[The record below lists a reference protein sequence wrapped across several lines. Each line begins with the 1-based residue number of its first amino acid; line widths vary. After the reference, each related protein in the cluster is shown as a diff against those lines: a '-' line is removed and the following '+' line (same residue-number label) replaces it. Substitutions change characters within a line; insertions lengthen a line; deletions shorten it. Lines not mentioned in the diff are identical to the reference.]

1 MWWTAGLALLAGG
14 AFVALRRNRPAQV
27 ESAGGPALPDEL
39 TAFTVLGFLRQ
50 IEANG
55 IAGDRKAA
63 LQAEI
68 ARLEEHYFGTSSSS
82 APDLS
87 RIANEW
93 AAHAR

>member
-1 MWWTAGLALLAGG
+1 
-14 AFVALRRNRPAQV
+14 
-27 ESAGGPALPDEL
+27 
-39 TAFTVLGFLRQ
+39 VLGFLRQ

-55 IAGDRKAA
+55 LASDRKAA

-68 ARLEEHYFGTSSSS
+68 VRLEEHYFGTSGSS